1 MNQQRG
7 YGLGG
12 VFRSAGRYVNP
23 ILEEVGKI
31 GATVG
36 ADLAKNL
43 LTDVIEGKNIK
54 EAARERGRQAGTKS
68 LNLAGERVVQK
79 IQEPKTSKVPQKPTK
94 RPRSQSVGTKKS
106 TKNPKKSQKVGQ
118 KGGFFSYFIAKKV
131 ADSIA
136 DNQRKKKRKRKKSQ
150 KGGAKSESRRKP
162 KKSQGGGGRKR
173 KRQSGGRRKGKNVG
187 VVFPRTMTSKQ
198 RRALPAKDIFG

>member
-1 MNQQRG
+1 MSNQRG

-54 EAARERGRQAGTKS
+54 EAARERGKQAGTKS

-79 IQEPKTSKVPQKPTK
+79 IQEPKTTKAPQKPAK

-106 TKNPKKSQKVGQ
+106 AKKPKKSQKGGQ
-118 KGGFFSYFIAKKV
+118 KGGLFTYFLTKKV
-131 ADSIA
+131 IDSIDA
-136 DNQRKKKRKRKKSQ
+136 DQRKKKRKRSQ
-150 KGGAKSESRRKP
+150 KGGAKSGSRK
-162 KKSQGGGGRKR
+162 KKSQKGGRKR
-173 KRQSGGRRKGKNVG
+173 KRAVG
-187 VVFPRTMTSKQ
+187 VVFPRAMTSKQ
-198 RRALPAKDIFG
+198 RRSLPAKDIFG

>member
-1 MNQQRG
+1 MSNQRG

-106 TKNPKKSQKVGQ
+106 TKKPKKSQKGGQ
-118 KGGFFSYFIAKKV
+118 KGGLFSYFIAKKV
-131 ADSIA
+131 VDSIE
-136 DNQRKKKRKRKKSQ
+136 DNQRKKKRNRKKSQ
-150 KGGAKSESRRKP
+150 KGGARSGSK
-162 KKSQGGGGRKR
+162 KKSQK
-173 KRQSGGRRKGKNVG
+173 KAVG

-198 RRALPAKDIFG
+198 RRSLPAKDIFG

>member
-1 MNQQRG
+1 MSNQRG

-54 EAARERGRQAGTKS
+54 EAARERGKQAGTKS

-79 IQEPKTSKVPQKPTK
+79 IQEPKTSKAPQKPTK

-106 TKNPKKSQKVGQ
+106 AKKPKKSQK
-118 KGGFFSYFIAKKV
+118 GGLLTHFLTKKV
-131 ADSIA
+131 IDSIDA
-136 DNQRKKKRKRKKSQ
+136 DQRKKKRKRLQKGGAKSGSRKKKSQ
-150 KGGAKSESRRKP
+150 KGG
-162 KKSQGGGGRKR
+162 RKR
-173 KRQSGGRRKGKNVG
+173 KRAVG
-187 VVFPRTMTSKQ
+187 VVFPRAMTSKQ
-198 RRALPAKDIFG
+198 RRSLPAKDIFG